1 MCLLS
6 ICMSSLN
13 KCLGLPIFLMR
24 WFIFWYCAAWA
35 VYKFWSLILICCIIF
50 SHYEVVVVLF
60 MIFFAV
66 QKLLCLIRTHL
77 FIFACFSISQG
88 DGLKKIFLEFMSRSI
103 LPMFSSVFY
112 ILWSVFFFFSSGLK
126 FRFLFHFEFIFVYG
140 IKEWSNFIFFN
151 VLLSS
156 FPNTIYWTHCLF
168 SVVCLASFVV
178 D

>member
-1 MCLLS
+1 MYRSHSDWHEMVPHCSFICTSLIISNLEHLFMCLVS
-6 ICMSSLN
+6 ICMPSLN

-35 VYKFWSLILICCIIF
+35 VYKFWSLILVCCIIF
-50 SHYEVVVVLF
+50 SHYEVVVVVLF

-77 FIFACFSISQG
+77 FIFACFSSTQG

-103 LPMFSSVFY
+103 LPTFSSKSFT
-112 ILWSVFFFFSSGLK
+112 FCGLK

-140 IKEWSNFIFFN
+140 IKEWSNFLFF
-151 VLLSS
+151 
-156 FPNTIYWTHCLF
+156 
-168 SVVCLASFVV
+168 
-178 D
+178 